1 MIPVTLTIVDIA
13 RTCHEV
19 NRAYCAG
26 MGDYSQAPW
35 EDAEDWQRLSAI
47 NGVRLHVKQLR
58 KGLPVQGEASHESW
72 LREKVETGW
81 VYWPVKDPVAKTH
94 PCIVPYADLPVEQ
107 RMKDALFVSTVTGLF
122 PLLGHEY

>member
-26 MGDYSQAPW
+26 MGDFSQAPW

-58 KGLPVQGEASHESW
+58 RGLPAQGEVSHENW
-72 LREKVETGW
+72 LREKAETGW
-81 VYWPVKDPVAKTH
+81 VYGPVKDPVAKTH
-94 PCIVPYADLPVEQ
+94 PCIVPYHVLPIEQ
-107 RMKDALFVSTVTGLF
+107 RMKDTLFVSTVTGLF